1 MVRRLS
7 SEADAV
13 EWTWYKLQEAV
24 TAITPAR
31 AEAQRELAVLARLL
45 KAEVKDGGPFGGFG
59 RKYDERDIMQ
69 QATVERCLVAV
80 GGLLSAAAT
89 LEDCAAAALVVHASD
104 EAYMTSAHD
113 LDEARAAGEALRTML
128 ASELLQVEADRDK
141 AWAEVL
147 ATKLTHESAL
157 EEATERQAYT
167 EGLEVRAAQHDAE
180 IEEAVSTFD
189 SVRSSL
195 SLEIAQ
201 LRDDVIRGSEA
212 LHSLAEEHEMLSEGF
227 VKLRLENEELRQEL
241 TRRMHGDASSDV
253 VDAEPD
259 QVYPWKKAILASG
272 GSLRGPHLA
281 RNRTDDHVRQRSVPY
296 TTPSGVKY

>member
-7 SEADAV
+7 SEADAA

-24 TAITPAR
+24 TANTPAR

-45 KAEVKDGGPFGGFG
+45 KAEVKDGGPFG
-59 RKYDERDIMQ
+59 RKYDV
-69 QATVERCLVAV
+69 TVERCLVAV

-89 LEDCAAAALVVHASD
+89 LEDCASAALVVHASD
-104 EAYMTSAHD
+104 EARMTFAHD

-128 ASELLQVEADRDK
+128 ASELLQVEEDRDK

-147 ATKLTHESAL
+147 ATKLTNESAL
-157 EEATERQAYT
+157 EEAAERQAYT
-167 EGLEVRAAQHDAE
+167 EGLEVRAAQHDAD

-227 VKLRLENEELRQEL
+227 VKLRLENEVLRQEL
-241 TRRMHGDASSDV
+241 TRRMHEEHASSDV
-253 VDAEPD
+253 ADAEPD
-259 QVYPWKKAILASG
+259 QGYLWEQAILASG
-272 GSLRGPHLA
+272 GSLRGPRLA
-281 RNRTDDHVRQRSVPY
+281 RNRTADHVRQQSVPY
-296 TTPSGVKY
+296 TTPGGVKY

>member
-1 MVRRLS
+1 
-7 SEADAV
+7 
-13 EWTWYKLQEAV
+13 
-24 TAITPAR
+24 
-31 AEAQRELAVLARLL
+31 
-45 KAEVKDGGPFGGFG
+45 
-59 RKYDERDIMQ
+59 
-69 QATVERCLVAV
+69 
-80 GGLLSAAAT
+80 
-89 LEDCAAAALVVHASD
+89 
-104 EAYMTSAHD
+104 
-113 LDEARAAGEALRTML
+113 ML

-227 VKLRLENEELRQEL
+227 VKLRLENEDLRQEL

-259 QVYPWKKAILASG
+259 QV
-272 GSLRGPHLA
+272 
-281 RNRTDDHVRQRSVPY
+281 
-296 TTPSGVKY
+296 

>member
-7 SEADAV
+7 SEADAA

-24 TAITPAR
+24 TANTPAR

-45 KAEVKDGGPFGGFG
+45 KAEVKDGGPFG

-69 QATVERCLVAV
+69 QVTVERCLVAV

-89 LEDCAAAALVVHASD
+89 LEDCASAALVVHASD
-104 EAYMTSAHD
+104 EARMTFAHD

-147 ATKLTHESAL
+147 AAKLTNESAL
-157 EEATERQAYT
+157 EEAAERQAYT
-167 EGLEVRAAQHDAE
+167 EGLEVRAAQHDAD

-189 SVRSSL
+189 SVRLSL

-227 VKLRLENEELRQEL
+227 VKLRLENEVLRQEL
-241 TRRMHGDASSDV
+241 TRRMHGEHASSDV
-253 VDAEPD
+253 ADAEPD
-259 QVYPWKKAILASG
+259 QGYLWEQAILASG
-272 GSLRGPHLA
+272 GSLRGPRLA
-281 RNRTDDHVRQRSVPY
+281 RNRTADHVRQQSTVPY
-296 TTPSGVKY
+296 TTPGGVKY